1 MGVIP
6 SFGSYIS
13 IQGVKKSLYSSATGM
28 PLADKHGA
36 MGVCEIRS
44 NIETGRFL
52 RGRDRFWSEHGL
64 SLVELM
70 IVGAIIGIAG
80 ILATPNLLEWKSRSE
95 LKEAVTEVANLLYEA
110 KVVARSRNTPVTVTI
125 DLSAG
130 AVRATMTNSATGTAL
145 KTAMTSHL
153 PHVTTLMVGPS
164 SGWTASSSV
173 VISFTSVG
181 TRSGGPGPN
190 LNQELAFRNDRGL
203 QYALKVT
210 PRGVTTWCQNAACV

>member
-1 MGVIP
+1 
-6 SFGSYIS
+6 
-13 IQGVKKSLYSSATGM
+13 M
-28 PLADKHGA
+28 PLADMHGA
-36 MGVCEIRS
+36 MGVWRIR
-44 NIETGRFL
+44 NIIETGRVL
-52 RGRDRFWSEHGL
+52 PEKDRFSSEPGL

-80 ILATPNLLEWKSRSE
+80 LLATPSLIDWKSRSE
-95 LKEAVTEVANLLYEA
+95 LKEAVTEAANLLYEA

-145 KTAMTSHL
+145 RTAMSSNL

-181 TRSGGPGPN
+181 TRAGGPGPN
-190 LNQELAFRNDRGL
+190 LNQELAFRNDKGL

-210 PRGVTTWCQNAACV
+210 PRGVTTWCQDTTCL